1 MHIWIS
7 RGRFWVCGGL
17 RYGDRGLLSTKM
29 PVNFQC
35 WRNVA
40 VLWISS
46 LHAAVS
52 MIDWWEIA
60 VSNDICFVFPVL
72 LIISKPFVDNVSWG
86 LRAQWKAPPVHRCRS
101 VCKAASVDPSSTFAQ
116 FISIDGVDLGGC
128 SPTTV
133 LIQGM
138 KRNDLKSS
146 IFNALDQDLQRNQDI
161 KKRSAAN
168 PNPGYLVSISEMI
181 LARYGD
187 FNQLSAARMA
197 PMNQPT

>member
-1 MHIWIS
+1 MLD
-7 RGRFWVCGGL
+7 VCCCPL
-17 RYGDRGLLSTKM
+17 NQLSTCCSIYDWLM
-29 PVNFQC
+29 
-35 WRNVA
+35 RNSSIKRH
-40 VLWISS
+40 LFCFSS
-46 LHAAVS
+46 LSHHFEAFCRQCFL
-52 MIDWWEIA
+52 
-60 VSNDICFVFPVL
+60 SNML
-72 LIISKPFVDNVSWG
+72 LDLITHTHRG
-86 LRAQWKAPPVHRCRS
+86 LRAQWKAPPVSRCRLI
-101 VCKAASVDPSSTFAQ
+101 CKAASVDPFSTFAQ
-116 FISIDGVDLGGC
+116 FISVGAVALGGC

-161 KKRSAAN
+161 KKRSAAS

-187 FNQLSAARMA
+187 FNQLSAARMV

>member
-1 MHIWIS
+1 M
-7 RGRFWVCGGL
+7 
-17 RYGDRGLLSTKM
+17 LL
-29 PVNFQC
+29 
-35 WRNVA
+35 
-40 VLWISS
+40 
-46 LHAAVS
+46 
-52 MIDWWEIA
+52 D
-60 VSNDICFVFPVL
+60 
-72 LIISKPFVDNVSWG
+72 LITHTHRG

-116 FISIDGVDLGGC
+116 FISIDGVALGGC

-133 LIQGM
+133 LNIAIRGM

-187 FNQLSAARMA
+187 FDQLSAARMVR
-197 PMNQPT
+197 MNQPT